1 MLATDMCTELPFA
14 TLEREARMTLG
25 LIVPFP
31 GGGARPPEA
40 VAQTPVVEK
49 DGIAFR
55 PLFPAK
61 RPL

>member
-14 TLEREARMTLG
+14 TLEREACMTLG

-31 GGGARPPEA
+31 SGGAGPTEA
-40 VAQTPVVEK
+40 AAQTP
-49 DGIAFR
+49 
-55 PLFPAK
+55 K